1 MVAREAIRLFAC
13 SCGVLECT
21 AEEDEDKD
29 KGMELSEAISQHD
42 APDRDEWGAKL
53 PEHGEGPRMSRDVE
67 GLSPSPDVG
76 VAKA

>member
-1 MVAREAIRLFAC
+1 
-13 SCGVLECT
+13 
-21 AEEDEDKD
+21 
-29 KGMELSEAISQHD
+29 MELSEAISQHD

-53 PEHGEGPRMSRDVE
+53 PEHGEGPRISRDVE

>member
-1 MVAREAIRLFAC
+1 MFAC

-21 AEEDEDKD
+21 AEDDEDK
-29 KGMELSEAISQHD
+29 GNGIELSEAIGQD
-42 APDRDEWGAKL
+42 NAPDRDEWGAKL